1 MEQKQSK
8 KPGMDPRMTL
18 ILMVLVFVVPVGMA
32 IVLHSLGDG
41 YKTATTTNWGN
52 LVTPVRPI
60 TNFSTTTID
69 NKKYDRDMMNGV
81 WTMFYIDSADCNES
95 CFNNLYTI
103 RQTRLGMGGEKERV
117 QRVMLLVDDGTEQ
130 QLDKITKE
138 HPGMHILRLE
148 KAVLNEMLK
157 NFEFEGLAAADK
169 AQRIYFIDPLGN
181 LMMHY
186 ESDISPRGVVKD
198 LERLLKYSRIG

>member
-1 MEQKQSK
+1 VVQQSK
-8 KPGMDPRMTL
+8 KSGMDPRLTL
-18 ILMVLVFVVPVGMA
+18 ILMVLIFVVPVGMA
-32 IVLHSLGDG
+32 IVLHSVGDG
-41 YKTATTTNWGN
+41 YKTASTTNWGN

-69 NKKYDRDMMNGV
+69 NKKYDRDMLNGK
-81 WTMFYIDSADCNES
+81 WTMFYIDSAGCDES

-103 RQTRLGMGGEKERV
+103 RQSRLGMGGEKDRV
-117 QRVMLLVDDGTEQ
+117 QRLMLLINDGNNKN
-130 QLDKITKE
+130 LDKIVKE
-138 HPGMHILRLE
+138 HKGMSIIRLD
-148 KAVLNEMLK
+148 KAAMDEVIK
-157 NFEFEGLAAADK
+157 DFEFDGLAAARK

-186 ESDISPRGVVKD
+186 KSDISPRGVVKD

>member
-1 MEQKQSK
+1 MEQQSK
-8 KPGMDPRMTL
+8 KSSMDPRLTL
-18 ILMVLVFVVPVGMA
+18 ILMVLAFVVPVGMA
-32 IVLHSLGDG
+32 IVLHSIGDG
-41 YKTATTTNWGN
+41 YKTAVTTNWGN

-60 TNFSTTTID
+60 ANFSTITID
-69 NKKYDRDMMNGV
+69 EKQFDSEMLNGK
-81 WTMFYIDSADCNES
+81 WTMFYIDSAACNES

-103 RQTRLGMGGEKERV
+103 RQSRLGMGGEKDRV
-117 QRVMLLVDDGTEQ
+117 QRVMLLLNDGKNQ
-130 QLDKITKE
+130 QLDKIANE
-138 HPGMHILRLE
+138 HVGMSIIRLD
-148 KAVLNEMLK
+148 KATMAEVIK
-157 NFEFEGLAAADK
+157 DFEFEGLADAKK

>member
-1 MEQKQSK
+1 MEQQSK
-8 KPGMDPRMTL
+8 KSGMDPRLTL

-32 IVLHSLGDG
+32 IVLHSIGDG
-41 YKTATTTNWGN
+41 YKTAVTTNWGN
-52 LVTPVRPI
+52 LITPVRPI
-60 TNFSTTTID
+60 ANFSTITID
-69 NKKYDRDMMNGV
+69 EKPFDREMLNGK
-81 WTMFYIDSADCNES
+81 WTLFYIDSADCNES

-103 RQTRLGMGGEKERV
+103 RQSRLGMGGEKDRV
-117 QRVMLLVDDGTEQ
+117 QRVMLLLNDGKNQ
-130 QLDKITKE
+130 QLDKIANE
-138 HPGMHILRLE
+138 HVGMSIIRLD
-148 KAVLNEMLK
+148 KATMTEFMK
-157 NFEFEGLAAADK
+157 NFELEGLADAKK

>member
-1 MEQKQSK
+1 VEQQSK
-8 KPGMDPRMTL
+8 KSGMDPRLTL

-52 LVTPVRPI
+52 LVTPVRPFP
-60 TNFSTTTID
+60 NFSTTTLA
-69 NKKYDRDMMNGV
+69 NEKFDREMLNGK
-81 WTMFYIDSADCNES
+81 WTMFYIDSAACNES
-95 CFNNLYTI
+95 CFNNLYTV
-103 RQTRLGMGGEKERV
+103 RQSRLGMGGEKGRV
-117 QRVMLLVDDGTEQ
+117 QRVMLLTDEGSKE
-130 QLDKITKE
+130 QLDKIINE
-138 HPGMHILRLE
+138 HKGMHIIRLD
-148 KAVLNEMLK
+148 KDVLAEVIE
-157 NFEFEGLAAADK
+157 NFEFDGLVDAAT